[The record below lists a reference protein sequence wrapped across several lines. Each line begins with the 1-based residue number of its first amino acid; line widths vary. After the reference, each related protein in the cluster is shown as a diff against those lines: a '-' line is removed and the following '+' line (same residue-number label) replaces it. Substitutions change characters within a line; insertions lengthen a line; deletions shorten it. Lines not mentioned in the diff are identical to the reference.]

1 MVISAALVD
10 APWLPAVRPFLVA
23 SSVALVAVP
32 GSMVLARRIGRGAIA
47 EPDRERDIHARPT
60 PRLGGLGMWLA
71 FALALLLFGGGI
83 PNRGVVLVGTLLVT
97 VVMAVDDILQ
107 LRWWVKLVLQ
117 AAVGVLVAV
126 SGVQIAFFASPFS
139 HGTSLIYLGVLALP
153 VTVAW
158 LMVMQNSIN
167 FLDGSD
173 GVAAGVVAIVA
184 GVCLLAA
191 INRLGAHGSVQGDV
205 IVLSGALMGCCFG
218 FLVFN
223 FAPAR
228 VFMGDSGSHFLGL
241 ALGMITILG
250 LAKVAVGLSLAVPVI
265 ALGLPIGDTAFAIVR
280 RSKAGISFTQA
291 DAGHLHHR
299 LLARGLSARETALVF
314 YLTTAILGCVGLAI
328 FGHRRILDVAA
339 GLALLALLALF
350 IRNARRPGDRAQRLA
365 RSGDEAYVVV
375 PGRRAATARIHHGG
389 ESD

>member
-1 MVISAALVD
+1 MID
-10 APWLPAVRPFLVA
+10 TPWLPAVGPFLVA
-23 SSVALVAVP
+23 SIVALVAVP
-32 GSMVLARRIGRGAIA
+32 MTMVLARRIGRGAIA
-47 EPDRERDIHARPT
+47 QPDRERDIHARPT

-71 FALALLLFGGGI
+71 FALALLVFGGSI
-83 PNRGVVLVGTLLVT
+83 PNRGIVLIATGIVT
-97 VVMAVDDILQ
+97 VVMAADDILQ
-107 LRWWVKLVLQ
+107 LRWWTKLVLQ
-117 AAVGVLVAV
+117 AAIGVLVAV
-126 SGVQIAFFASPFS
+126 NGVQIAFFAAPWA
-139 HGTSLIYLGVLALP
+139 HGTSIVTLGVLALP

-173 GVAAGVVAIVA
+173 GVAGGVVAIVA
-184 GVCLLAA
+184 GVTLLAA
-191 INRLGAHGSVQGDV
+191 INRLGPQGRVQADV
-205 IVLSGALMGCCFG
+205 IVLSGALIGCCFG
-218 FLVFN
+218 FLFFN

-228 VFMGDSGSHFLGL
+228 VFMGDSGSHFLGV

-280 RSKAGISFTQA
+280 RSRAGISFTQA

-299 LLARGLSARETALVF
+299 LLARGLSARETAVVF
-314 YLTTAILGCVGLAI
+314 YLATAILGCVGLAI
-328 FGHRRILDVAA
+328 FGHKRILDVAA
-339 GLALLALLALF
+339 GLALVALVALF
-350 IRNARRPGDRAQRLA
+350 VRNARRPADPVEGLA

>member
-1 MVISAALVD
+1 MID
-10 APWLPAVRPFLVA
+10 APWLPAVGPFLVA
-23 SSVALVAVP
+23 STVALGAVP
-32 GSMVLARRIGRGAIA
+32 LSMVLARRIGRGAIA
-47 EPDRERDIHARPT
+47 DPERERDIHARPT
-60 PRLGGLGMWLA
+60 PRLGGVGMWLA
-71 FALALLLFGGGI
+71 FAVALLIFGGSI
-83 PNRGVVLVGTLLVT
+83 PNRGIVLLATAIVT
-97 VVMAVDDILQ
+97 VAMAVDDILQ
-107 LRWWVKLVLQ
+107 LRWWTKLVLQ
-117 AAVGVLVAV
+117 AGVGVLVAV
-126 SGVQIAFFASPFS
+126 NGVQIAFFAAPWA
-139 HGTSLIYLGVLALP
+139 HGTSIIFLGVLALP
-153 VTVAW
+153 VTVGW

-184 GVCLLAA
+184 AVCLLAA
-191 INRLGAHGSVQGDV
+191 INRLGAHGTVQADV

-228 VFMGDSGSHFLGL
+228 VFMGDSGSHFLGV
-241 ALGMITILG
+241 ALGTITILG
-250 LAKVAVGLSLAVPVI
+250 LAKIAVGLSLAVPVI

-280 RSKAGISFTQA
+280 RSRAGISFTQA

-314 YLTTAILGCVGLAI
+314 YLATAILGCVGLAI
-328 FGHRRILDVAA
+328 FGHKKVLDIAV
-339 GLALLALLALF
+339 GLALGALMLLF
-350 IRNARRPGDRAQRLA
+350 VRNARRPGDPLERLA
-365 RSGDEAYVVV
+365 RSRDEAYVVV